1 MNREVNIYAGFIEKK
16 GESLMIGDQIEIIVL
31 AAEGD
36 TIKLGIK
43 APRNIEVLRKEV
55 YELIQ
60 QSNAEASKNEINI
73 AKLSDMIKKRGNRE

>member
-1 MNREVNIYAGFIEKK
+1 MLVLSRKK